1 MSFDVHHLCP
11 DRSTCL
17 ITLQDVESNPEPATD
32 PARRAKLPSC
42 RALGYQRSQLA
53 PPGTARLP
61 EGWREVTVTS
71 TLGTGVD
78 LFGAVSDDLL
88 ELAAHVRAGIRM
100 SETDPAYPGDVD
112 FLDGPM
118 RGPCRLVDRTDES
131 LRQGLVVGTLEGNRT
146 VAEHRCHVDLD
157 PDTGEVTATA
167 RTAWRAGTYFILPG
181 GARRESQAFRRMSER
196 VLRALSFNA

>member
-88 ELAAHVRAGIRM
+88 ELAAHVRAGPLPRGLSCFLCRLGGGVM
-100 SETDPAYPGDVD
+100 PLSLPGD
-112 FLDGPM
+112 
-118 RGPCRLVDRTDES
+118 
-131 LRQGLVVGTLEGNRT
+131 Q
-146 VAEHRCHVDLD
+146 
-157 PDTGEVTATA
+157 
-167 RTAWRAGTYFILPG
+167 
-181 GARRESQAFRRMSER
+181 ARRISCHGSEGTQR
-196 VLRALSFNA
+196 